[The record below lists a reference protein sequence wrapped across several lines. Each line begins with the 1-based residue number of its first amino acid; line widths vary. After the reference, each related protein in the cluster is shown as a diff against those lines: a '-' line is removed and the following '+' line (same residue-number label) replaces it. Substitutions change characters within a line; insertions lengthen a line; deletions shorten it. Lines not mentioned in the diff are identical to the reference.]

1 MSVGYVTGGRDGR
14 RPSRHVRLG
23 DGAYRRILQGFGLF
37 VLVIFVA
44 VGATLFI
51 QAWPA
56 FRHSGAGFVSG
67 TNWDPSRAIYGAIPF
82 IAGTLITSAIGLL
95 FAIPIGI
102 GAAIF
107 LAEYAP
113 RRISGAL
120 GMLVE
125 LLAAVPSVVYG
136 LWGFLVLGPIFQN
149 TIEPQLNFLP
159 FAHGPPLPVGV
170 LPAGIILAI
179 MVLPTITAVT
189 RDLANAVPATSRE
202 AVFGLGGTRW
212 QMIRTA
218 VLPAIRTGVV
228 GAVVLGLGRALGET
242 MAVTFVIGNTNAVP
256 NSLIAP
262 GQTMASLIANEFTEA
277 VEPFHASALLGIAV
291 LLLVVAVI
299 VNVLA
304 RLLVWSVSREV
315 RETV

>member
-1 MSVGYVTGGRDGR
+1 MSAGYVTGGRDR
-14 RPSRHVRLG
+14 RRLTRHLRLG
-23 DGAYRRILQGFGLF
+23 DRAYRRVLQGFGVF

-56 FRHSGAGFVSG
+56 FKHSGPGFVTG
-67 TNWDPSRAIYGAIPF
+67 TTWDPSHAIYGAVPF
-82 IAGTLITSAIGLL
+82 IAGTLFTSAIGLAL
-95 FAIPIGI
+95 AIPIGI

-149 TIEPQLNFLP
+149 TIEPRLSWLP
-159 FAHGPPLPVGV
+159 FAHGAPLPVG
-170 LPAGIILAI
+170 LLLAGVILAV
-179 MVLPTITAVT
+179 MVLPTIVAVT

-212 QMIRTA
+212 QMVRTA

-262 GQTMASLIANEFTEA
+262 AQTMASLIANEFTEA
-277 VEPFHASALLGIAV
+277 TEPFHASALLGIAV
-291 LLLVVAVI
+291 LLLVIAVI
-299 VNVLA
+299 VNALA

>member
-1 MSVGYVTGGRDGR
+1 MSVGYVTGGRGVR
-14 RPSRHVRLG
+14 RPSRHIRLG
-23 DGAYRRILQGFGLF
+23 DGAYRRALQGFG
-37 VLVIFVA
+37 VLVVVVFLA
-44 VGATLFI
+44 VGATLLI

-67 TNWDPSRAIYGAIPF
+67 STWDPSHAIYGAVPF
-82 IAGTLITSAIGLL
+82 VAGTLITSAIGLV

-113 RRISGAL
+113 RKISGAL

-149 TIEPQLNFLP
+149 TIEPRINFLP
-159 FAHGPPLPVGV
+159 FAHGSPLPVGV

-189 RDLANAVPATSRE
+189 RDLANAVPATSWE

-256 NSLIAP
+256 NSVIAP
-262 GQTMASLIANEFTEA
+262 GQTMASVIANEFTEA

>member
-1 MSVGYVTGGRDGR
+1 MSVGDVTGGRDVR
-14 RPSRHVRLG
+14 RPSRHMRLG
-23 DGAYRRILQGFGLF
+23 DGAYRRVLQGFGLF
-37 VLVIFVA
+37 VLAIFVA
-44 VGATLFI
+44 VATTLLS
-51 QAWPA
+51 QALPA
-56 FRHSGAGFVSG
+56 FQHSGAGFVTG
-67 TNWDPSRAIYGAIPF
+67 TNWDPSHAIYGAVPF
-82 IAGTLITSAIGLL
+82 IVGTVFTSAIGLVL
-95 FAIPIGI
+95 AIPIGI

-113 RRISGAL
+113 RQISGAL

-149 TIEPQLNFLP
+149 TIEPRINFLP

-170 LPAGIILAI
+170 LLAGVILAI

-189 RDLANAVPATSRE
+189 RDLANAVPTTSRE

-277 VEPFHASALLGIAV
+277 TEPFHAAALLGIAV
-291 LLLVVAVI
+291 LLLVIAVI
-299 VNVLA
+299 VNVFA
-304 RLLVWSVSREV
+304 RILVWSVSREV

>member
-1 MSVGYVTGGRDGR
+1 MSVGYVTGGRDQR
-14 RPSRHVRLG
+14 RPSRHIRMG
-23 DGAYRRILQGFGLF
+23 DGVYRRILQGFGLF
-37 VLVIFVA
+37 VVAIFLA
-44 VGATLFI
+44 VGTSLVL
-51 QAWPA
+51 QAWSA
-56 FRHSGAGFVSG
+56 FGHSGAGFVTGS
-67 TNWDPSRAIYGAIPF
+67 NWDPSRAIYGAVPF
-82 IAGTLITSAIGLL
+82 IVGTLITSAIGLV

-113 RRISGAL
+113 RQISGAL

-136 LWGFLVLGPIFQN
+136 LWGFIVLGPHLPEHDRASHQ
-149 TIEPQLNFLP
+149 FL
-159 FAHGPPLPVGV
+159 AVRTRPPLPVGV
-170 LPAGIILAI
+170 LPAGVILAI

-189 RDLANAVPATSRE
+189 RDLANAVPATSCE

-218 VLPAIRTGVV
+218 VLPAIRVGVV
-228 GAVVLGLGRALGET
+228 GAVILGLGRALGET
-242 MAVTFVIGNTNAVP
+242 MAVTFVIGNTNAIP
-256 NSLIAP
+256 NSVIAP

-277 VEPFHASALLGIAV
+277 TEPFHASALIGIAV

-299 VNVLA
+299 VNVFA